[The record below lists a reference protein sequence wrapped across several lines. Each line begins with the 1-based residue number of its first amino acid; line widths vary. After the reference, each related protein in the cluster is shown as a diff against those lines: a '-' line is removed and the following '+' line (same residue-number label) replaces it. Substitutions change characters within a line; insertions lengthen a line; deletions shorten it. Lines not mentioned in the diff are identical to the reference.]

1 MAESSPRNDLVKN
14 SRVHPTHWLI
24 STQVLIIEWNKVK
37 GDVLADLLEDRGY
50 TRDATWR
57 GSEVNQVWLHAN
69 FTRSEAPSSIWER
82 VAIDKVSHRVSDV
95 GLNYNYTIADYDAC
109 AKLGKF

>member
-1 MAESSPRNDLVKN
+1 M
-14 SRVHPTHWLI
+14 HPTHWLI

-50 TRDATWR
+50 TRDETWR
-57 GSEVNQVWLHAN
+57 GSDVNQVWLHAN

-82 VAIDKVSHRVSDV
+82 VAVDKVPHRVSDV
-95 GLNYNYTIADYDAC
+95 GLNYNYTCDGDCGAC
-109 AKLGKF
+109 TKLGKF